1 MFRNLVG
8 KKNLSIDRLAT
19 LCHIAE
25 AGSIGAATGDNANR
39 QSLYS
44 RQVGELESF
53 LGIDLLDRHSKPY
66 RVTEAG
72 AELSRICR
80 NYLSALD
87 EFVGGCQNRPSRLVI
102 GAGESLIQWLL
113 IPGVLPALRSALPGT
128 NVIFRNLRTDDIIES
143 LQNGEIDVGFVRDN
157 AIRGGLKKKGEFHQ
171 EYRAFVPKK
180 FRAKLSSPVT
190 LAQLAKFPMAVLE
203 GGGEYRT
210 TLERLASES
219 GAELS
224 FVTECSSST
233 QVALLV
239 ARKEC
244 CAVLPSFARNQ
255 LDPATIDDFEVEGLE
270 PLLRKLCFAWN
281 PKRAE
286 ILPIVKEAVDIC
298 ASS

>member
-1 MFRNLVG
+1 MFENLVG
-8 KKNLSIDRLAT
+8 KKNFSIDRLST
-19 LCHIAE
+19 FCHIAE

-53 LGIDLLDRHSKPY
+53 LGIDLLDRHAKPY

-72 AELSRICR
+72 QELSRICR

-87 EFVGGCQNRPSRLVI
+87 GFVAGCQDRPSKLVI

-113 IPGVLPALRSALPGT
+113 IPGVLPALRNALPGT
-128 NVIFRNLRTDDIIES
+128 NVIFRNLRTEEIIES
-143 LQNGEIDVGFVRDN
+143 LQNGEIDLGFVRDN
-157 AIRGGLKKKGEFHQ
+157 AVKSGLLKKGKFHQ
-171 EYRAFVPKK
+171 DYRAFIPKK
-180 FRAKLSSPVT
+180 FRAKLTSPVT
-190 LAQLAKFPMAVLE
+190 LDQLAKFPMAVLE
-203 GGGEYRT
+203 GGGQYRT
-210 TLERLASES
+210 TLERLA
-219 GAELS
+219 AEAGTELG

-244 CAVLPSFARNQ
+244 CAVLPSFARSQ
-255 LDPATIDDFEVEGLE
+255 LDEATIDDFAVEGLK
-270 PLLRKLCFAWN
+270 PLERNLCFAWS

-286 ILPIVKEAVDIC
+286 ILPIVKEAVEVC
-298 ASS
+298 AGA